1 MEECRLGMIAEALK
15 AGTQD
20 SVCGHGVIRKRSQ
33 ADMAESRAINNSSMV
48 SQRNEERGAGQS
60 MF

>member
-1 MEECRLGMIAEALK
+1 MIAEALK

-20 SVCGHGVIRKRSQ
+20 TVCGHGVIRKRSQ